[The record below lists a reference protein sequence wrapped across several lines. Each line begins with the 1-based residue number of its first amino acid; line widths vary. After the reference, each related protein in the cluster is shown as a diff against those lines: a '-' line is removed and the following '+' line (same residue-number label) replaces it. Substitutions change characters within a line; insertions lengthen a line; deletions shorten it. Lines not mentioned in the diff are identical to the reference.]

1 MLYPVQWNVYR
12 IMTLS
17 VGLKILSR
25 PNSELSLTDIINENK
40 VTTNQLKS
48 ENKNKNNLI
57 ISMINQIEKVI
68 IHSLRCVQI

>member
-1 MLYPVQWNVYR
+1 MCIVICSFVR
-12 IMTLS
+12 
-17 VGLKILSR
+17 LKIKQK
-25 PNSELSLTDIINENK
+25 PKWKLSLIDIINENK